1 MNFSLEQLNAFVTVY
16 EQASFSKAATKL
28 NKHRTTMGQVISN
41 LEDQLAIKVFERIG
55 RSVKP
60 TEDGELLYRYA
71 KQAIEQ
77 ARTFDRVAL
86 SLSYG
91 GLESVTIAYC
101 SFLPNKVLT
110 DIRVNLAKSF
120 PSMRVNFLVR
130 TKPEIKKGIQD
141 GSIHFGMVNVHQSTL
156 INSIDYI
163 LLNHIAF
170 APFVGK
176 SHPIAAM
183 PISEQYGAL
192 KTSRQLVLK
201 SLIDDEMGEKVILS
215 PNYEVIEQLSLIVKF
230 VEQGLG
236 WSLLPTKIIQAEYL
250 SEHLLKLSAE
260 QLKDDLKIPVALWC
274 PHSKQITKVKEN
286 IVATISQYT
295 Q

>member
-1 MNFSLEQLNAFVTVY
+1 MNFSLEQLDAFVTVY

-28 NKHRTTMGQVISN
+28 NKHRTTIGQVISN
-41 LEDQLAIKVFERIG
+41 LEDQLAIKVFDRVG

-110 DIRVNLAKSF
+110 DIRANLAKAF
-120 PSMRVNFLVR
+120 PSMRVNFIVR
-130 TKPEIKKGIQD
+130 TKPEVKKGIQD
-141 GSIHFGMVNVHQSTL
+141 GSIHFGMVNVHHSTL
-156 INSIDYI
+156 INSIDYT
-163 LLNHIAF
+163 LLNHISF

-176 SHPIAAM
+176 SHPISAIPTA
-183 PISEQYGAL
+183 EQYGAL
-192 KTSRQLVLK
+192 KTSRQFVLK

-215 PNYEVIEQLSLIVKF
+215 PNYEVIDKLSLIVRF

-236 WSLLPTKIIQAEYL
+236 WSVLPTKIIHSEYI
-250 SEHLLKLSAE
+250 SEHLVKLPAE
-260 QLKDDLKIPVALWC
+260 QLRDDLKIPLALWC

-286 IVATISQYT
+286 IIATIAQYT